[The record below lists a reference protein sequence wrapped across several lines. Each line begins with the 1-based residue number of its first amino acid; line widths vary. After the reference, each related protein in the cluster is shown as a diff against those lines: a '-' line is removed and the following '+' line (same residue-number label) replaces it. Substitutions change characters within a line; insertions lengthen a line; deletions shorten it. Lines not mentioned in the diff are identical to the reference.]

1 MLKFTNNEELK
12 KIIEFQKD
20 KPRRLPYGAGSTD
33 EIGFVLVK
41 DHGIYLMS
49 PTDETMPSGNKKTL
63 SFVSYARGYKP
74 TKKNRETLWYKTHE
88 VSGDDFAMFIHLT
101 KDMITAIMHHDAQL
115 DIKLTDDKVEWST
128 RH

>member
-49 PTDETMPSGNKKTL
+49 PTDETMPSENKKTL

-74 TKKNRETLWYKTHE
+74 TKKNRDTLWHKTHE
-88 VSGDDFAMFIHLT
+88 VSGDDFAMFIPLT

-115 DIKLTDDKVEWST
+115 YIKLTDDKVEFST